1 MSTVDKRVV
10 QMVFD
15 NEEFEKNI
23 AKSQKSLESIDKQI
37 GTLGDDLKT
46 ENLSKA
52 VTKGMNEA
60 EQIVSAKA
68 EVFRGIMIK
77 IGGYIGDFFVESIGK
92 AQKAINNLTFDQI
105 NVGFDK
111 YEKKLANVQTLMNAS
126 GESIEGVEERLKELN
141 WYTDETSANFTD
153 MANNIGKFISAGVG
167 LDDATEAMMGIS
179 NWAYLSG
186 ANLQQASMAMY
197 NFSQAMGTGV
207 MMTQDWKSI
216 ENANMA
222 TKEFKQTVIETAR
235 ELYKEGKIQED
246 VVEAY
251 GVTAENFRSTLKDK
265 WFTTDIMKAATQ
277 AYGSYSTYVKEV
289 QEKEI
294 ADIDES
300 VRKLYADLNNGK
312 VIKFD
317 TASQTM
323 DYLNFVEKNYKKEI
337 KEIIATNGESS
348 EELSKFVEKLGIS
361 TEMAIA
367 MTKDTVTQDGK
378 VVEGYFYEIS
388 KKAFLAA
395 QEYKTFADVISA
407 TTDAVSTKWMNIF
420 QEIFGNFE
428 EAKALWSEMGDMF
441 YDIFAQPIQDLLDIA
456 EIWNRYSGRKM
467 LFGIAEEGEEIY
479 SIFQL
484 LETTIRDISSA
495 ISDAFY
501 VVFPQLRMVDEA
513 GNSLETLGRQLAVA
527 TYCIREFIKE
537 SAPTEEQLTKINEIA
552 VSLFKILRGIVKV
565 IYSIIRSIKVIVK
578 AITPSLDVVLEALG
592 IVNIYA
598 DGIEGTLEILAQSI
612 WRTANFIAYIIEG
625 FKQAIKEGR
634 LKEYLMEL
642 GRYLIYDALKN
653 IMTFV
658 NGVTKAFSGVE
669 SECSTF
675 AEHIG
680 SIVGTIGRYIYNIST
695 SIIEGL
701 GTAITDFMGSGVTE
715 SFMDFLNS
723 MPASLGGILGH
734 VFSIF
739 KNLLVIIENI
749 LGAVSS
755 LLAQLSQNKGT
766 KAGATLA
773 SIIGLIMI
781 IVEAFL
787 EGVKEGRARA
797 MTKAFT
803 ELIEGIGDAFKSFQN
818 AVNAFALSQIA
829 ASILMVAI
837 SASMLAKIPSQDLR
851 NTMLIL
857 TGSLVA
863 LVGALAIVTSFSS
876 SSVGNGGLAGILNS
890 LQKVAIAVLIF
901 SNIVL
906 KLMGSDT
913 EQIKQGL
920 RNLFQIF
927 VFIGIFISGLRLVTN
942 PAKGM
947 SEDMYKQQMN
957 TIIAIIKNI
966 TWISVAMF
974 ILAGS
979 FKMLASLDAGQM
991 TVGCMSMLVVFGIM
1005 YKLLHEMR
1013 AISNRTNPSGLALVN
1028 KTLTNLAFAMLAMSV
1043 SIGLIMTAFT
1053 AVVAV
1058 MGIMP
1063 REMMYQGLAGL
1074 AVVLLLIS
1082 VFVGF
1087 MRLIIVGIGN
1097 NNNTSNTAVFVMN
1110 RFALSLILISAA
1122 LVVLAI
1128 AVAGF
1133 TASVGALGMLASSGL
1148 LEEGIKAI
1156 LEFFALFGGFALMMK
1171 IIMMV
1176 NLNFVVESVE
1186 FGLFLMACAGA
1197 FLVLALGVKL
1207 FADAIGKL
1215 GEVDDTV
1222 YANGMIRLGKII
1234 LAIGGVLFIAKLLNN
1249 FIDPFTK
1256 QTARGN
1262 GPGGRQ
1268 QNASS
1273 LTSFGAE
1280 LLKIGAGLALI
1291 AAAITTMMVPIMLL
1305 SAFDSEEK
1313 YYTGLSRC
1321 QEVLWTIFLFLAG
1334 LIAVFAG
1341 GNALAAHF
1349 GSDRGIGG
1357 RTTVDETINA
1367 QTLFKK
1373 KGKKTTKQMAGVGE
1387 EIFKMG
1393 KALILVAAAINLLL
1407 IPIAILGNMGAED
1420 PNVYWKGINGITL
1433 IFAMIALLFLAMAP
1447 MLQWTSSGTTGPARI
1462 WALVGVLAALG
1473 LVVWAIVGVMKDIGN
1488 YIAEDTVGHEKV
1500 VAGIV
1505 TIFGILFILAA
1516 AMAGLGLIEKHLVGS
1531 GTGLLAVAGSIAI
1544 VAASVIAIAFAIK
1557 MIGEAWAQDGQ
1568 SMFNGAIALG
1578 IAIAVIG
1585 GIVALLGSIE
1595 KGAPGAAL
1603 RGAASFAIVVIS
1615 LATGFVLLGAALLIV
1630 QKALEALIKT
1640 AENAKD
1646 GWESIKEGVS
1656 IFSSFIVVVA
1666 LLLALFGALSQ
1677 AFNVLPI
1684 GAIALA
1690 ASIFL
1695 LALAFYLVVQA
1706 LVTLSEKWDDIEVML
1721 DKVTTWL
1728 QEHTTLWEGIF
1739 GAFWKTITDG
1749 LTLTIQG
1756 VLGGLMGF
1764 FEDGLDGLG
1773 EAFKKSVDDWMDYY
1787 HNHESKTMEFW
1798 LGPNGAAYGVLGRYL
1813 IYGDTEDLNTIS
1825 SINKRASQFINED
1838 RLNYFNDVTGERAAF
1853 WSTHNGAIRNL
1864 SNEDRALINY
1874 FDYLISQLGGNTA
1887 TIDELDQ
1894 IIQKAADENTTLAKK
1909 AGFIL
1914 TSNGWESSKRTKSYS
1929 DLWMLAG
1936 GRVVS
1941 ADGQMTS
1948 YEDIWNRYN
1957 KAMNDRA
1964 TWEEEAAAYAE
1975 AYSKQ
1980 PTPNQI
1986 WQEEA
1991 GAYAEALAANS
2002 EEFEKWYE
2010 FMVRTGQIDTNNL
2023 DMNQILEDYDRY
2035 LYNAED
2041 VGMGAGASGDGN
2053 VIGDSST
2060 DANYWKSKYGGSVY
2074 IPTKQDSDNY
2084 NAQIANATKQGTKEG
2099 IIDGIWT
2106 FVSNMGGDFKDFFYA
2121 VFGKDTVD
2129 AFANKLG
2136 GWANTAGDTALG
2148 GISKLVGVSKEDL
2161 TDMAFSF
2168 FGVDE
2173 TSEAGKKLKK
2183 ELEEKGIG
2191 GIVSSSVQ
2199 DISTKMKNGQDFT
2212 TAFNSTMEEKGLS
2225 FLNMDGNSIY
2235 QQFLESSGMKDVFD
2249 QGNWDSTLDGLKI
2262 DELTEK
2268 AKQEME
2274 DAFKDMGLDVD
2285 AEDGGVNFAQ
2295 NYVSGMTDGL
2305 DSYNPEEIFKQWG
2318 FNTDDFYNLGSDT
2331 GLSQATG
2338 QIDGYKEA
2346 IDKQSKDL
2354 FKGTDLGS
2362 KYASLTGGSSKSSN
2376 TVTRVINGQY
2386 IEAAKTLD
2394 LVKPIFQEGIFSKKT
2409 MASIVD
2415 KGKKWG
2421 EKLSLFSSV
2430 TPKTQDFWDKVDE
2443 EGKLFAMAN
2452 PDTANFWDD
2461 VYIEGNKIMTDKFK
2475 TNPLAIAAFMTS
2487 KMSEKKVE
2495 KSIEDGVKTT
2505 TTAVKKEQGSKFV
2518 SKNSS
2523 AATSS
2528 STSAV
2533 TTIDKE
2539 QAKNKAAQNGYYVDP
2554 NGNVYGAKTQA
2565 QTGTSAQ
2572 SAAQSAAT
2580 SLDYLR
2586 SINSYSFYMY
2596 EMMQNMQMQMAS
2608 IDQNTGVIRDNVT
2621 EIKTQPKPAVLGE
2634 DQVRKVA
2641 NFTNL
2646 ALGKAASLTRRGV
2659 TS

>member
-294 ADIDES
+294 ADIDEN
-300 VRKLYADLNNGK
+300 VRKLYSDLNNGK

-513 GNSLETLGRQLAVA
+513 GNSLETLGRQLAIA

-578 AITPSLDVVLEALG
+578 SITPSLDVVLEALG

-680 SIVGTIGRYIYNIST
+680 SIVGTIGRYIYSIAT

-715 SFMDFLNS
+715 SFMEFLNS

-755 LLAQLSQNKGT
+755 LLAQLSQNKGA

-901 SNIVL
+901 SNVVL

-920 RNLFQIF
+920 RNLSQIF
-927 VFIGIFISGLRLVTN
+927 IFIGVFIAGLRVITN
-942 PAKGM
+942 PAKGI

-991 TVGCMSMLVVFGIM
+991 TVGCMSMLVIFGIM

-1053 AVVAV
+1053 AVVEV

-1063 REMMYQGLAGL
+1063 REVMYQGLAGL

-1097 NNNTSNTAVFVMN
+1097 NNNTNNTAVFVMN

-1122 LVVLAI
+1122 LVILAI

-1156 LEFFALFGGFALMMK
+1156 LELFALFGGFAIMMK

-1186 FGLFLMACAGA
+1186 FGLFLMSCAGA

-1249 FIDPFTK
+1249 FIDPFAK
-1256 QTARGN
+1256 QSARGN

-1280 LLKIGAGLALI
+1280 LLRMGAGLTLI

-1321 QEVLWTIFLFLAG
+1321 QEVLRTIFLFLAG

-1557 MIGEAWAQDGQ
+1557 MIGEAWAQDRQ
-1568 SMFNGAIALG
+1568 AMFYGARALG
-1578 IAIAVIG
+1578 IAVAVIG

-1595 KGAPGAAL
+1595 KGEPGAAL
-1603 RGAASFAIVVIS
+1603 RGAASF
-1615 LATGFVLLGAALLIV
+1615 ATGFVLLGAALLIM

-1640 AENAKD
+1640 AENAKN

-1656 IFSSFIVVVA
+1656 IFSSFIVIVA
-1666 LLLALFGALSQ
+1666 LLLGLFGALSQ

-1690 ASIFL
+1690 GAIFL

-1706 LVTLSEKWDDIEVML
+1706 LVTLSEKWDDIEEML

-1739 GAFWKTITDG
+1739 DSFWKNITNG

-1773 EAFKKSVDDWMDYY
+1773 ESFKKSVDDWIDYY
-1787 HNHESKTMEFW
+1787 HNHDSATTDFWFGWIAELSKANQLQADSQESEIKRLKEIAALNGWSGLSSEAIEEINWIREAERNNGWSIIKPDDIAVIETLAEMIRQHPDWNTLSIDEKSNLASSLYEAGFKNFNEEYLGQYFVMAGGKYITHDVNGITTVMEGTPHFGW
-1798 LGPNGAAYGVLGRYL
+1798 EDTIAEAQAWNEAVKEGAKAAEERTKAEDAITDDMINNGYY
-1813 IYGDTEDLNTIS
+1813 
-1825 SINKRASQFINED
+1825 
-1838 RLNYFNDVTGERAAF
+1838 
-1853 WSTHNGAIRNL
+1853 
-1864 SNEDRALINY
+1864 
-1874 FDYLISQLGGNTA
+1874 GGNLTLVPEEYLNRLYEVSSDA
-1887 TIDELDQ
+1887 GVSGEGTIIGED
-1894 IIQKAADENTTLAKK
+1894 NGTT
-1909 AGFIL
+1909 
-1914 TSNGWESSKRTKSYS
+1914 
-1929 DLWMLAG
+1929 
-1936 GRVVS
+1936 
-1941 ADGQMTS
+1941 
-1948 YEDIWNRYN
+1948 
-1957 KAMNDRA
+1957 
-1964 TWEEEAAAYAE
+1964 
-1975 AYSKQ
+1975 
-1980 PTPNQI
+1980 
-1986 WQEEA
+1986 
-1991 GAYAEALAANS
+1991 
-2002 EEFEKWYE
+2002 
-2010 FMVRTGQIDTNNL
+2010 
-2023 DMNQILEDYDRY
+2023 
-2035 LYNAED
+2035 
-2041 VGMGAGASGDGN
+2041 
-2053 VIGDSST
+2053 T

-2074 IPTKQDSDNY
+2074 TPTKQDSDNY
-2084 NAQIANATKQGTKEG
+2084 NAQIANATKEGTKEG

-2106 FVSNMGGDFKDFFYA
+2106 FISNMGGDFKDLFYA

-2173 TSEAGKKLKK
+2173 NSEEGKKLKK
-2183 ELEEKGIG
+2183 ELKEKGIG

-2262 DELTEK
+2262 DQLTEK
-2268 AKQEME
+2268 AEQEMK

-2305 DSYNPEEIFKQWG
+2305 DNYNPEEIFKQWG
-2318 FNTDDFYNLGSDT
+2318 FNTDDMYSMGNDA
-2331 GLSQATG
+2331 GLSQANG
-2338 QIDGYKEA
+2338 LIDGYA
-2346 IDKQSKDL
+2346 DTLSKQSSDL
-2354 FKGTDLGS
+2354 LKGTDLGS
-2362 KYASLTGGSSKSSN
+2362 KYVGLTGSSSKSSN
-2376 TVTRVINGQY
+2376 IVTRVINGQY

-2394 LVKPIFQEGIFSKKT
+2394 LVKPIFQEGIFNKKT

-2475 TNPLAIAAFMTS
+2475 TNPLAVAAFMTS

-2586 SINSYSFYMY
+2586 SINGYSFYMY
-2596 EMMQNMQMQMAS
+2596 QMMQNMQMQMAS
-2608 IDQNTGVIRDNVT
+2608 IDQNTGIIRDNVT

-2646 ALGKAASLTRRGV
+2646 ALGKAVSLTRRGV